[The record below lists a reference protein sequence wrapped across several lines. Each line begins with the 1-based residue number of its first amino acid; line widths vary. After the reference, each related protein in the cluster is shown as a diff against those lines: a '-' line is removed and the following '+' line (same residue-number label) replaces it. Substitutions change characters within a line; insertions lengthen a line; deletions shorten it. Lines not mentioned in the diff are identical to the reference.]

1 MIRFFE
7 NCASEK
13 FSFPITLQFK
23 NIYVFSPRLGF
34 LVNEFSQEKVMSRK
48 INHIGIA
55 VNSIDAFVKIYRDVL
70 GLEYAGEEIVEDQ
83 KVKVAFFNIGESRIE
98 LLEPTSPESSVAKF
112 LEKKGEGLHHLAVS
126 SDDVEADIA
135 QTKEK
140 GLRMIDE
147 VPRGGAHHTKIAFVH
162 PKETKVLIEFT
173 EETHH

>member
-1 MIRFFE
+1 M
-7 NCASEK
+7 
-13 FSFPITLQFK
+13 T
-23 NIYVFSPRLGF
+23 
-34 LVNEFSQEKVMSRK
+34 RK

-126 SDDVEADIA
+126 SDDVVADIA

-147 VPRGGAHHTKIAFVH
+147 VPRSGAHHTKIAFVH